1 MSRLLPLSLAARL
14 VGVTRGAL
22 QKKVRDGEL
31 ASFEG
36 MVRPEDLLRAYPGTQ
51 IEDDAEAARVERI
64 KERAFG
70 RRVYERSLPDKEVLA
85 ARLGELARE
94 LAEVRSGHA
103 RHQGLLEELEKRL
116 AELAR
121 DGNEGARGL
130 GAWLKR
136 ELESDM
142 SDSED
147 ARRMLAEEGVMRVI
161 TPHVKVVPGGQ
172 EFFVE
177 GADTILEA
185 ALHAG
190 LAMEYGCSS
199 GNCGKCKA
207 RVVAGSVQRVRH
219 HDYVLTAA
227 EKAQG
232 YALMCVSTA
241 LTDLV
246 IEAAVARTP
255 ADIPLQTVN
264 AQVRKMDALSDAV
277 MLLELVTPR
286 TNRLRFLAGQSATLC
301 VGGTRT
307 PLPIASCPCE
317 ERRLHFHVRRIPGN
331 RFSDYVFDRLRIG
344 EPLTIEGPSGD
355 FVLREDAGRP
365 LAFIAWGADGFA
377 PVKSLIEHAMA
388 QEAAETIRLYWIGAS
403 ERDHYFPKLCRAWA
417 EALDNFRYAPLVAGV
432 GLHSEVDRTVRAA
445 LERVVSDA
453 ADLAACDVYCAGEAP
468 QVAATAAVLREH
480 GLPAAQFFGW
490 TSH

>member
-1 MSRLLPLSLAARL
+1 MTRLLPLSLAARL

-22 QKKVRDGEL
+22 QRKVRDGEL

-51 IEDDAEAARVERI
+51 IEDDAELARVAQI

-85 ARLGELARE
+85 ARVGELARE
-94 LAEVRSGHA
+94 LAEVRSGLA
-103 RHQGLLEELEKRL
+103 RHQALLGELGTRL
-116 AELAR
+116 ATLAGT
-121 DGNEGARGL
+121 GNEAARGL
-130 GAWLKR
+130 EAWLKR
-136 ELESDM
+136 ALETEAAE
-142 SDSED
+142 SEG
-147 ARRMLAEEGVMRVI
+147 ASRMLAQEGAMRVI
-161 TPHVKVVPGGQ
+161 TPHVRVVPGGQ

-199 GNCGKCKA
+199 GNCGQCKA
-207 RVVAGSVQRVRH
+207 RVVAGRVKRVRH
-219 HDYVLTAA
+219 HDYVLTDA
-227 EKAQG
+227 ERTRG
-232 YALMCVSTA
+232 YALMCACTA

-255 ADIPLQTVN
+255 AEIPVQTVT
-264 AQVRKMDALSDAV
+264 AQVRKLDSLSEAM

-331 RFSDYVFDRLRIG
+331 RFSDYVFGRLRIG
-344 EPLTIEGPSGD
+344 ESLTIEGPSGD
-355 FVLREDAGRP
+355 FVLREDSGRP
-365 LAFIAWGADGFA
+365 LVFIAWGADAFA
-377 PVKSLIEHAMA
+377 PVKSLIEHAIA
-388 QEAAETIRLYWIGAS
+388 QDAAETIRLYWVGAS
-403 ERDHYFPKLCRAWA
+403 ERDHYFPNLCRAWV
-417 EALDNFRYAPLVAGV
+417 EALDNFRYAPLVAGA
-432 GLHSEVDRTVRAA
+432 GLHSEVDRTVRGA
-445 LERVVSDA
+445 LAHLRPELD
-453 ADLAACDVYCAGEAP
+453 DLAACDVYCAGDAP
-468 QVAATAAVLREH
+468 QVAATRAFLREQ
-480 GLPAAQFFGW
+480 GLPGDQFSGW

>member
-1 MSRLLPLSLAARL
+1 

-22 QKKVRDGEL
+22 QRKIRDGEL

-36 MVRPEDLLRAYPGTQ
+36 MVRPDDLLRAYPGTQ
-51 IEDDAEAARVERI
+51 IDDDAELARMSQI

-85 ARLGELARE
+85 ARVGELARE
-94 LAEVRSGHA
+94 LAEIRSGAA
-103 RHQGLLEELEKRL
+103 RPEAVLGELGKRL
-116 AELAR
+116 ADLAR
-121 DGNEGARGL
+121 DGNGTARDL
-130 GAWLKR
+130 AAWLHQQ
-136 ELESDM
+136 LETDVT
-142 SDSED
+142 DGED
-147 ARRMLAEEGVMRVI
+147 ASRMLAQQGAMQVI
-161 TPHVKVVPGGQ
+161 TPHVKVMPGGQ

-207 RVVAGSVQRVRH
+207 RVVAGRVKRVRH
-219 HDYVLTAA
+219 HDYVLTEA
-227 EKAQG
+227 EKARG
-232 YALMCVSTA
+232 FALMCACTA

-255 ADIPLQTVN
+255 AEIPLQTVT
-264 AQVRKMDALSDAV
+264 AQARRLDALTDAV

-331 RFSDYVFDRLRIG
+331 RFSDYAFERLRIG
-344 EPLTIEGPSGD
+344 ETLTVEGPTGD
-355 FVLREDAGRP
+355 FVLREDGGRP
-365 LAFIAWGADGFA
+365 LAFIAWGADAFA
-377 PVKSLIEHAMA
+377 PVKSLIEHAVA
-388 QEAAETIRLYWIGAS
+388 QDAAESIRLFWIGAS
-403 ERDHYFPKLCRAWA
+403 ERDHYYPKLCRTWA
-417 EALDNFRYAPLVAGV
+417 EALDNFRYAPLVAGA
-432 GLHSEVDRTVRAA
+432 GLHSEVEGAVRGA
-445 LERVVSDA
+445 LDRVVADA
-453 ADLAACDVYCAGEAP
+453 GDLAGCDVYCAGEAP
-468 QVAATAAVLREH
+468 QVAATKAFLNRT
-480 GLPAAQFFGW
+480 GLPEGQFFGW

>member
-1 MSRLLPLSLAARL
+1 M
-14 VGVTRGAL
+14 GVTRGAL
-22 QKKVRDGEL
+22 QRKIRDGEL

-36 MVRPEDLLRAYPGTQ
+36 MVRPADLLRAYPGTQ
-51 IEDDAEAARVERI
+51 IDDDAELARTAQI

-85 ARLGELARE
+85 ARVGELARE
-94 LAEVRSGHA
+94 LAETRSAA
-103 RHQGLLEELEKRL
+103 RRHETLLGELGKRL
-116 AELAR
+116 AERAQGGSRAAR
-121 DGNEGARGL
+121 DLAD
-130 GAWLKR
+130 WLR
-136 ELESDM
+136 HELENDVA
-142 SDSED
+142 DSED
-147 ARRMLAEEGVMRVI
+147 ASRMLAQQGAMRVI

-190 LAMEYGCSS
+190 LAMAYGCSS
-199 GNCGKCKA
+199 GNCGQCKA
-207 RVVAGSVQRVRH
+207 RVVAGRVKRVRH

-227 EKAQG
+227 EKARNC
-232 YALMCVSTA
+232 ALLCSCTA

-255 ADIPLQTVN
+255 GEIPQQCVT
-264 AQVRKMDALSDAV
+264 AQVRKLDALSDAV

-286 TNRLRFLAGQSATLC
+286 TNRLRFLAGQSATLG

-307 PLPIASCPCE
+307 TLPIASCPCE

-331 RFSDYVFDRLRIG
+331 RFSDYAFERLRIG
-344 EPLTIEGPSGD
+344 EALTVEGPSGD
-355 FVLREDAGRP
+355 FVLREDSGRR
-365 LAFIAWGADGFA
+365 LVFIAWGADAFA

-388 QEAAETIRLYWIGAS
+388 QDTAETIRLFWIGAS
-403 ERDHYFPKLCRAWA
+403 ERDHYHPKLCRAWA
-417 EALDNFRYAPLVAGV
+417 EALDNFSYAPLVAGA
-432 GLHSEVDRTVRAA
+432 GLHSAVERTVSGA
-445 LERVVSDA
+445 LDRVMAGTD
-453 ADLAACDVYCAGEAP
+453 DLADSDVYCAGEAP
-468 QVAATAAVLREH
+468 QVAATQAYLRRT
-480 GLPAAQFFGW
+480 GLPDAQFFGW

>member
-1 MSRLLPLSLAARL
+1 MSRLLPLTLAARL
-14 VGVTRGAL
+14 VGVARGAL
-22 QKKVRDGEL
+22 QKKIRDGEL

-36 MVRPEDLLRAYPGTQ
+36 MVRPDDLLRAYPGTQ
-51 IEDDAEAARVERI
+51 IDDEAELARVAQI

-85 ARLGELARE
+85 ARVGELARE
-94 LAEVRSGHA
+94 LAEVRSGA
-103 RHQGLLEELEKRL
+103 TRQQAIIGTLGKRL
-116 AELAR
+116 ADLAGN
-121 DGNEGARGL
+121 GNEAARNL
-130 GAWLKR
+130 AAWLKR
-136 ELESDM
+136 ELETEVA
-142 SDSED
+142 DSAD
-147 ARRMLAEEGVMRVI
+147 TSRMLAQEGALRVI

-177 GADTILEA
+177 GADTVLEA

-199 GNCGKCKA
+199 GNCGQCKA
-207 RVVAGSVQRVRH
+207 RVVAGRVKRVRH
-219 HDYVLTAA
+219 HDYVLTEA
-227 EKAQG
+227 EKTRG
-232 YALMCVSTA
+232 YALMCACTA

-255 ADIPLQTVN
+255 AEIPLQTVT
-264 AQVRKMDALSDAV
+264 AQVRRLDSLSDS
-277 MLLELVTPR
+277 MLLLELVTPR

-331 RFSDYVFDRLRIG
+331 RFSDYVFGRLRIG
-344 EPLTIEGPSGD
+344 ESLTVEGPSGD

-365 LAFIAWGADGFA
+365 LAFIAWGADAFA

-388 QEAAETIRLYWIGAS
+388 QDAAETIRLYWIGAS

-417 EALDNFRYAPLVAGV
+417 EALDNFRYAPLVAGA
-432 GLHSEVDRTVRAA
+432 GLHSEVDRAVRGA
-445 LERVVSDA
+445 LGRVVADA
-453 ADLAACDVYCAGEAP
+453 DDLAACDVYCAGEAP
-468 QVAATAAVLREH
+468 QVAATDAVLREH
-480 GLPAAQFFGW
+480 GLPPARFFGW
-490 TSH
+490 HSH

>member
-1 MSRLLPLSLAARL
+1 VSRLLPLTLAARL

-22 QKKVRDGEL
+22 QRKIRDGEL

-36 MVRPEDLLRAYPGTQ
+36 MVRPDDLLRAYPGTQ
-51 IEDDAEAARVERI
+51 IDDDAELARMAQI

-85 ARLGELARE
+85 ARVGELARE
-94 LAEVRSGHA
+94 LAEIRAGAA
-103 RHQGLLEELEKRL
+103 RREAVLGEVGKRL
-116 AELAR
+116 ANLAR
-121 DGNEGARGL
+121 DGNGTARDL
-130 GAWLKR
+130 AAWLR
-136 ELESDM
+136 QELETDVT
-142 SDSED
+142 DGDD
-147 ARRMLAEEGVMRVI
+147 ASRMLAQQGAMQVI
-161 TPHVKVVPGGQ
+161 TPHVKVAPGGQ

-199 GNCGKCKA
+199 GNCGQCKA
-207 RVVAGSVQRVRH
+207 RVVAGRVKRVRH
-219 HDYVLTAA
+219 HDYVLTEA
-227 EKAQG
+227 EKARG
-232 YALMCVSTA
+232 YALMCACTA

-255 ADIPLQTVN
+255 AEIPLQTVT
-264 AQVRKMDALSDAV
+264 AQVRRLDALTDAV

-331 RFSDYVFDRLRIG
+331 RFSDYAFERLRIG
-344 EPLTIEGPSGD
+344 ETLTVEGPTGD

-365 LAFIAWGADGFA
+365 LAFIAWGADAFA
-377 PVKSLIEHAMA
+377 PVKSLIEHAVA
-388 QEAAETIRLYWIGAS
+388 QDAAESIQLFWIGAS
-403 ERDHYFPKLCRAWA
+403 ERDHYYPKLCRAWA
-417 EALDNFRYAPLVAGV
+417 EALDNFRYAPLVAGA
-432 GLHSEVDRTVRAA
+432 GLHSEVEGAVRGA
-445 LERVVSDA
+445 LDRVVADA
-453 ADLAACDVYCAGEAP
+453 GDLAGCDVYCAGESP
-468 QVAATAAVLREH
+468 QVAATKAFLRH
-480 GLPAAQFFGW
+480 AGLPEAQFFGW
-490 TSH
+490 TAH

>member
-51 IEDDAEAARVERI
+51 LDDEAELARVESI

-94 LAEVRSGHA
+94 LAELRTGLA
-103 RHQGLLEELEKRL
+103 RHQALLGEIGTRL
-116 AELAR
+116 AALAR
-121 DGNEGARGL
+121 DGNEAAGGL
-130 GAWLKR
+130 EAWLKR
-136 ELESDM
+136 ELEGEVA
-142 SDSED
+142 DSED
-147 ARRMLAEEGVMRVI
+147 ASRMLAQECATRVI

-199 GNCGKCKA
+199 GNCGQCKA
-207 RVVAGSVQRVRH
+207 RVVAGRVKRVRH
-219 HDYVLTAA
+219 HDYVLTEA
-227 EKAQG
+227 EKTRG
-232 YALMCVSTA
+232 YALMCACTPV
-241 LTDLV
+241 TDLV

-255 ADIPLQTVN
+255 AEIPLQTVT
-264 AQVRKMDALSDAV
+264 AQVRKLGSLSDAM

-286 TNRLRFLAGQSATLC
+286 TSRLRFLAGQSATLC

-331 RFSDYVFDRLRIG
+331 RFSDYVFGRLRIG
-344 EPLTIEGPSGD
+344 ESLTVEGPIGD
-355 FVLREDAGRP
+355 FVLREESGRP
-365 LAFIAWGADGFA
+365 VAFIAWGADAFA
-377 PVKSLIEHAMA
+377 PVKSLIEHAIA
-388 QEAAETIRLYWIGAS
+388 QDAAETIRLYWIGAS

-417 EALDNFRYAPLVAGV
+417 EALDNFRYAPLVAGA
-432 GLHSEVDRTVRAA
+432 GLHSEVDRAVRGA
-445 LERVVSDA
+445 LAQVVSELD
-453 ADLAACDVYCAGEAP
+453 DLAACHVYCAGEAP
-468 QVAATAAVLREH
+468 QVAAAEAMLREH
-480 GLPAAQFFGW
+480 GLPPGQFFGW

>member
-22 QKKVRDGEL
+22 QKKIRDGEL

-36 MVRPEDLLRAYPGTQ
+36 MVRPDDLVRAYPGTQ
-51 IEDDAEAARVERI
+51 IDDEAELARVERI

-85 ARLGELARE
+85 ARVGELARE
-94 LAEVRSGHA
+94 LAEVRSGMT
-103 RHQGLLEELEKRL
+103 RHEAVLRELGKRL
-116 AELAR
+116 ADLAR
-121 DGNEGARGL
+121 GGDEGVRGL
-130 GAWLKR
+130 AAWLQAEVENR
-136 ELESDM
+136 MAE
-142 SDSED
+142 SED
-147 ARRMLAEEGVMRVI
+147 ASRMLAQEEVMRVI
-161 TPHVKVVPGGQ
+161 TPHVKLVPGGQ

-190 LAMEYGCSS
+190 LAMAYGCSS
-199 GNCGKCKA
+199 GNCGQCKA
-207 RVVAGSVQRVRH
+207 RVVAGRVKRVRH
-219 HDYVLTAA
+219 HDYVLTEA
-227 EKAQG
+227 EKTRG
-232 YALMCVSTA
+232 YALMCACTA

-255 ADIPLQTVN
+255 AEIPLQTVT
-264 AQVRKMDALSDAV
+264 AQVRRLDSLSDTM

-307 PLPIASCPCE
+307 PLAIASCPCE

-331 RFSDYVFDRLRIG
+331 RFSDYVFHRLRVG
-344 EPLTIEGPSGD
+344 ESLTIEGPSGE
-355 FVLREDAGRP
+355 FVLREDSGRP
-365 LAFIAWGADGFA
+365 LVFIAWGADAFA

-388 QEAAETIRLYWIGAS
+388 QDAAETIRLYWVGAS
-403 ERDHYFPKLCRAWA
+403 GRDHYFPKLCRAWT
-417 EALDNFRYAPLVAGV
+417 EALDNFRYAPLVAGA
-432 GLHSEVDRTVRAA
+432 GLHSEVDRAVRSA
-445 LERVVSDA
+445 LVQVRSDVE
-453 ADLAACDVYCAGEAP
+453 DLAACDVYCAGEGP
-468 QVAATAAVLREH
+468 QVAATETVLREH

-490 TSH
+490 RSH